1 MKYLLNVIVYKYY
14 DEPQVYLASE
24 FRFIHRYIFL
34 VCRFVYIL
42 ITSKVQLGDVF
53 LDSP

>member
-24 FRFIHRYIFL
+24 FRFKIQIN
-34 VCRFVYIL
+34 RFSNSTEL
-42 ITSKVQLGDVF
+42 EL
-53 LDSP
+53 P